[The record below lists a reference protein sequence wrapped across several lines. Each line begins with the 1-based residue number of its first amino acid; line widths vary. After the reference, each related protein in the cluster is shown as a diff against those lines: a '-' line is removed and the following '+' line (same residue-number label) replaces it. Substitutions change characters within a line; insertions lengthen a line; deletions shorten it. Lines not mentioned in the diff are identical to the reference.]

1 MKFLIIGLGNFG
13 ASVATELTS
22 MGHEVIA
29 VDLDTQKVESFK
41 DDITSTICMNCSDE
55 HALVALPLKETDVAI
70 VCIGED
76 FGSSIM
82 ATALLKKHK
91 IKRLICRATSL
102 MHESVLKSIGVDDIV
117 FPEQE
122 TAIRLSRRLQLKGVV
137 DSYQAD
143 DNHFIIKSYLPL
155 AYDGLSIKEID
166 FGSYNLSFLSVLTAQ
181 TVENIFGEKI
191 KKYYVNTH
199 KINPDTKLTKDDL
212 LMVYGKQKDI
222 YNFFKI

>member
-29 VDLDTQKVESFK
+29 VDSDIVRVETFK
-41 DDITSTICMNCSDE
+41 DDITSTICMNCNDE
-55 HALVALPLKETDVAI
+55 HGLSNLPLKDTDVAI

-82 ATALLKKHK
+82 VAALLKKYK
-91 IKRLICRATSL
+91 INRLICRATSTI
-102 MHESVLKSIGVDDIV
+102 HESVLKSIGVDDIV

-122 TAIRLSRRLQLKGVV
+122 TALRLTQRLLLKGVV

-143 DNHFIIKSYLPL
+143 EHHFIIKSYLPE
-155 AYDGLSIKEID
+155 AYDGLSIKEIN
-166 FGSYNLSFLSVLTAQ
+166 FESYNLSILSVISTQ
-181 TVENIFGEKI
+181 KTENIFGEKI
-191 KKYYVNTH
+191 NKYYVNTQ
-199 KINPDTKLTKDDL
+199 KLSPDTKLTKDDL
-212 LMVYGKQKDI
+212 ILVYGNKADI
-222 YNFFKI
+222 QRFFMV